1 MEKITFENL
10 TEDFIDMVKA
20 AGLEGGVMVAIK
32 MVSEGNA
39 TLHREVN
46 RSHLVKAMEYFM
58 TEFQV
63 LKVKIS
69 KLHSEKL
76 TSLQTWAEE
85 IPQIAVEVKHDN
97 IHTDLLPAK
106 YDSDSVTKQERI
118 HIGGKPFACPKCD
131 LVFKHYDLLEVHER
145 SHTREMAFAC
155 SKMPTPEKDPLGE
168 LVFVGIK
175 TELPMSVF
183 KNV

>member
-1 MEKITFENL
+1 MENITFENL

-69 KLHSEKL
+69 KLPQGGKDKHES
-76 TSLQTWAEE
+76 THTEE
-85 IPQIAVEVKHDN
+85 
-97 IHTDLLPAK
+97 
-106 YDSDSVTKQERI
+106 
-118 HIGGKPFACPKCD
+118 KPFA
-131 LVFKHYDLLEVHER
+131 FKKIICLKY
-145 SHTREMAFAC
+145 S
-155 SKMPTPEKDPLGE
+155 
-168 LVFVGIK
+168 
-175 TELPMSVF
+175 
-183 KNV
+183 